1 MNIKSKA
8 FNRGAAVVAAIAVVV
23 GAFAPLM
30 QDMSAIA
37 ATATSRRIRMSDSTP
52 SASGVQ
58 YEVTFTPVSNA
69 QELIV
74 DFCGDS
80 PLIGATCAFA
90 PTSVPNVAS
99 ATASTGTLSLPGS
112 GTPKHTLRV
121 TGLTMTAA
129 TPYTITFS
137 NITNPTSSTPGSMTF
152 YARVYTYTTGGAA
165 NYVQADVSGGTTT
178 IGANNVDSGGIA
190 LSTTNQVT
198 ITARVMESLTFC
210 ASGSNIDGSGGAS
223 SDECSEATAPA
234 LQIGQG
240 TPVVL
245 DASRVDV
252 ASAYTQISTNATY
265 GAIVRMKATN
275 TCTNGG
281 LSNTGGAACNIPGL
295 ADGTFTNGES
305 PMAMPAGTAAYGLF
319 VGLSST
325 TTGIASSTG
334 TVTPD
339 ANYYTAAHD
348 TGGEGYWYGM
358 DRRNTTD
365 GVLSTYGD
373 AIASSAGPVSRIN
386 NELRFAATPSLT
398 TPAGIYT
405 GNEILIATG
414 TF

>member
-1 MNIKSKA
+1 MKLQKQLVQRPLLVLSALAFMIGTAAPILNNGTPAYAAQLDSRAIK
-8 FNRGAAVVAAIAVVV
+8 
-23 GAFAPLM
+23 
-30 QDMSAIA
+30 
-37 ATATSRRIRMSDSTP
+37 MSDSTP
-52 SASGVQ
+52 GASSGVQ
-58 YEVTFTPVSNA
+58 YELTFKTGATAGTTEEIV
-69 QELIV
+69 V
-74 DFCGDS
+74 DFCSDT
-80 PLIGATCAFA
+80 PLLGASCAFVTGTSIPSFTA
-90 PTSVPNVAS
+90 PTVS
-99 ATASTGTLSLPGS
+99 AGSITATNNRTL
-112 GTPKHTLRV
+112 V
-121 TGLTMTAA
+121 ITGLTMPQNST
-129 TPYTITFS
+129 YTVTVTGG
-137 NITNPTSSTPGSMTF
+137 ITNPSNNGTF
-152 YARVYTYTTGGAA
+152 YARVYTYNTGDATGYTQAA
-165 NYVQADVSGGTTT
+165 ASGNTPVAGSYVDF
-178 IGANNVDSGGIA
+178 GGIA
-190 LSTTNQVT
+190 LSAVAQVT